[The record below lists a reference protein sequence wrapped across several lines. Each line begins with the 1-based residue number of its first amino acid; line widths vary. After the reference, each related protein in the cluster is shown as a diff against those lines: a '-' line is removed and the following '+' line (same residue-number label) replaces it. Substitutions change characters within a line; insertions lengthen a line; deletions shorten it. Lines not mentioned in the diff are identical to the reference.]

1 VRFRIKTL
9 WLMCLSLAAVAAA
22 GSAAP
27 PTAAL
32 RADSGPAAA
41 SSELRSLA
49 AQAREPLGWPALRR
63 YAESAP
69 GPGQKSLAYFVLG
82 YREFQKDRFAE
93 AERDLEKS
101 SSGEPILGDFA
112 EYFHAAALRAGG
124 RPAEAAHLLA
134 GYSERYPQS
143 ALRAEAVALLAH
155 CLTDSG
161 QAERALQ
168 TLAAEPSLESLP
180 SLLLAKARA
189 LQARG
194 RWEEAA
200 SAFEQAY
207 CLFPTSS
214 EASDAGSELEKLR
227 TTLGQAH
234 FREPSAELLT
244 SRAETLL
251 ARGRHRESLRAFE
264 KALETYPKSPE
275 AFRWKVGRAQSLL
288 GLRRS
293 EEALDAL
300 QAPFASDPAMDAERL
315 ATLVEAYA
323 VRGNPESM
331 RVIVE
336 QLGAVYPK
344 SEPYSEALTRIAN
357 FYRRESD
364 WTAAKPYYEILAN
377 SFANSTEADDARWQL
392 GWIAYLEH
400 HDDAARAAFASYVS
414 RNPAARHVP
423 DALYWLGRLAESGG
437 ALTEAQALY
446 KALATRY
453 AHNYFGGEA
462 SERLKVFP
470 AGPTNEPE
478 SLKGSWALVASL
490 PELIPNP
497 PPPPPWLCAIR
508 PSESGKALGAVAL
521 LESLSL
527 VELAETYL
535 RSVLSREAASP
546 ELYMALGRVESQ
558 QGEVARALLAA
569 GKAFPRYEEYD
580 FSRTP
585 EGLWDLLF
593 PHPYWPIVRQESE
606 VKGVDPYLVMG
617 LIRQESAF
625 NPNARSPAN
634 ARGLMQILPST
645 ASPRRSG
652 RRAAT
657 RRLANASYN
666 VQFGSGYL
674 QGLLRNYSGVAEYAL
689 AAYHAGKANVDEWLA
704 KNSFREPAEFMESI
718 PIPATRIYV
727 EHVVR
732 DARVYHDLMAGD
744 PAFHQCP

>member
-1 VRFRIKTL
+1 VIFRIKTL
-9 WLMCLSLAAVAAA
+9 WLICLSLAAFRTA
-22 GSAAP
+22 GSAARP
-27 PTAAL
+27 
-32 RADSGPAAA
+32 RADSGPRAA
-41 SSELRSLA
+41 SPELRSLA
-49 AQAREPLGWPALRR
+49 AQAREPLGWAALRR
-63 YAESAP
+63 YAASAP
-69 GPGQKSLAYFVLG
+69 AGEKPLAYFVLG

-93 AERDLEKS
+93 AEHDLENAAR
-101 SSGEPILGDFA
+101 GDSPLADFT
-112 EYFHAAALRAGG
+112 EYYRGAALGAG
-124 RPAEAAHLLA
+124 RKPAEAARLVA
-134 GYSERYPQS
+134 NFSERYPQS
-143 ALRAEAVALLAH
+143 ALRAEAVALLAR

-168 TLAAEPSLESLP
+168 TLSAEPSVESQP
-180 SLLLAKARA
+180 SLGLAKARA
-189 LQARG
+189 LQALG
-194 RWEEAA
+194 RTEDAVIA
-200 SAFEQAY
+200 LEQVY
-207 CLFPTSS
+207 CLSPTSS
-214 EASDAGSELEKLR
+214 EAADAGSELEKLR
-227 TTLGQAH
+227 RTLGRAR
-234 FREPSAELLT
+234 FREPSAELFS

-251 ARGRHRESLRAFE
+251 AQGRHRESLRAFAE
-264 KALETYPKSPE
+264 ALVAYPNSSEVP
-275 AFRWKVGRAQSLL
+275 RWKIGRAKSLL

-300 QAPFASDPAMDAERL
+300 QWPFASDPAMDAQRL

-323 VRGNPESM
+323 MRGNPESI

-344 SEPYSEALTRIAN
+344 SQPYSEALTRMASY
-357 FYRRESD
+357 YRRESD
-364 WTAAKPYYEILAN
+364 WAGAKPYYEILAN
-377 SFANSTEADDARWQL
+377 SFGNTAEADEARWQL

-400 HDDAARAAFASYVS
+400 HDDEARAAFESYVS
-414 RNPAARHVP
+414 QNPDARHVP

-462 SERLKVFP
+462 AERLKTLS
-470 AGPTNEPE
+470 AGRSAEPE
-478 SLKGSWALVASL
+478 SLTRTWARAASL

-497 PPPPPWLCAIR
+497 PPPPSWLCASR
-508 PSESGKALGAVAL
+508 PSESGKALDAVAL

-527 VELAETYL
+527 DELAETYL
-535 RSVLSREAASP
+535 RLVLSNQAASP
-546 ELYMALGRVESQ
+546 ELVMALGRVESQ
-558 QGEVARALLAA
+558 QGEVARALLSA

-634 ARGLMQILPST
+634 ARGLMQILPQT
-645 ASPRRSG
+645 ASPRPSG
-652 RRAAT
+652 RRTAT

-666 VQFGSGYL
+666 VQFGSSYL
-674 QGLLRNYSGVAEYAL
+674 ERLLRDYNGVAEYAL

-704 KNSFREPAEFMESI
+704 KNSFHDPAEFMESI

-732 DARVYHDLMAGD
+732 DSRVYRQLMAGD
-744 PAFHQCP
+744 PVFRQCP